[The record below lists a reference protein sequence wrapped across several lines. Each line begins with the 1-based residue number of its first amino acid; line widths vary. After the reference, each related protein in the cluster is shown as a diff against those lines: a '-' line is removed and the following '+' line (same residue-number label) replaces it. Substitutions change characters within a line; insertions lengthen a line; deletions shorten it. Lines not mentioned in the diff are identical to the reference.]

1 LVLPVSPPSTQIRPH
16 TPPSQ
21 ATPPPLCSAIMGT
34 KAAINAIH
42 RRQHRQSWKVAEDP
56 HPPPPL
62 LRDYRDPRLNV
73 KVRRRLPPPLP
84 SPPRCYCATGHA
96 VRRVPPLLSIAG
108 QLSFS
113 PPTPHPPASRA
124 SAAACSGRQD
134 PAPPRNPVPLRISH
148 PAPSEDPVLL
158 HRYRWELASSQG
170 EPRVSS
176 RSGNVQ

>member
-1 LVLPVSPPSTQIRPH
+1 
-16 TPPSQ
+16 
-21 ATPPPLCSAIMGT
+21 MGT
-34 KAAINAIH
+34 NAAINALH

-62 LRDYRDPRLNV
+62 LRDYGPLLRDYGDPRLNA

-96 VRRVPPLLSIAG
+96 VRRVPPLLSVAG

-113 PPTPHPPASRA
+113 PPDSTSTSESRL
-124 SAAACSGRQD
+124 CRRLLGRAGPSSPTKSRPSED
-134 PAPPRNPVPLRISH
+134 LTSRISH
-148 PAPSEDPVLL
+148 PAPSEDPVVL

>member
-21 ATPPPLCSAIMGT
+21 ATPPPLCSAITGT
-34 KAAINAIH
+34 KAAINALH

-62 LRDYRDPRLNV
+62 LRDYGPLLRDYGDPRLNA
-73 KVRRRLPPPLP
+73 KVHRRLPPPLP

-113 PPTPHPPASRA
+113 PPNSTSTSESRL
-124 SAAACSGRQD
+124 CRRLLGRAG
-134 PAPPRNPVPLRISH
+134 PSSPMKSR
-148 PAPSEDPVLL
+148 PSED
-158 HRYRWELASSQG
+158 LAS
-170 EPRVSS
+170 
-176 RSGNVQ
+176 RSL